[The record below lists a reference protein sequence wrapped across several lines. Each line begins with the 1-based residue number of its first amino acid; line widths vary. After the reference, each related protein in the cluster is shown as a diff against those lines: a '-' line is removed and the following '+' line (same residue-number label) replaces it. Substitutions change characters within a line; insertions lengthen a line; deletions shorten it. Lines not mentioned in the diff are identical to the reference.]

1 MVKLGF
7 LLIMNALPNIS
18 AQIDEQIIFKVIKKN
33 YANLGVHFISLMS
46 NWLVR
51 AYKNYNDI
59 DKFIIVIYLINKDF
73 LFYRRNGINI
83 DYDTFYKDKTLEIE
97 KINISDISK
106 DLDIPKESV
115 RRKVAELE
123 KNKVIKKTGKKI
135 FLNRSA
141 FLFAK
146 ANHTL
151 SDLCILLHGF
161 NKLLKKENIT
171 NNVFEIHEF
180 NKSIKENFTYCWYQ
194 FYKFL
199 FIYLKRWKN
208 ELKDLETFC
217 IGLVVVMNAAH
228 NKEFK
233 PSKSTLKTW
242 REEIMGSDLRG
253 VNAMSISEITSIPR
267 PTVVRKLK
275 WLIENKFLY
284 INKKKLISLDIKDS
298 SFKNSAKL
306 QEMNM
311 LSLSHLI
318 YRLFNQINV
327 INS

>member
-1 MVKLGF
+1 
-7 LLIMNALPNIS
+7 MNALPNIS
-18 AQIDEQIIFKVIKKN
+18 AQIDEQIILKVIKKN

-141 FLFAK
+141 FLVAQ
-146 ANHTL
+146 ANTTL
-151 SDLCILLHGF
+151 SELCILLHGF
-161 NKLLKKENIT
+161 NKLLKKDNKTNI
-171 NNVFEIHEF
+171 VFEIHEF
-180 NKSIKENFTYCWYQ
+180 NKSIKDNFTFCWYH
-194 FYKFL
+194 FYKFM
-199 FIYLKRWKN
+199 FIYLKRWKK
-208 ELKDLETFC
+208 EVKDLETFC
-217 IGLVVVMNAAH
+217 VGMVVVMNAAY
-228 NKEFK
+228 NKDFR
-233 PSKSTLKTW
+233 PSKSNITSW
-242 REEIMGSDLRG
+242 REELMGSDTRG
-253 VNAMSISEITSIPR
+253 VNAMSISEITTIPR

-275 WLIENKFLY
+275 WLIEKKYLF
-284 INKKKLISLDIKDS
+284 INEKKLISLDVKDS
-298 SFKNSAKL
+298 AFKRSARL
-306 QEMNM
+306 QDQNM
-311 LSLSHLI
+311 LSLSYLI
-318 YRLFNQINV
+318 HRLFNQIKV